1 MAFLCNLTLR
11 NNVINMSWA
20 WDKEK
25 IYVPNSNCTYDLLN
39 LWQMVGSIP
48 IGDSDFFLV
57 PCS

>member
-11 NNVINMSWA
+11 NNVINMSRA
-20 WDKEK
+20 RDKEK

-39 LWQMVGSIP
+39 LCQMVGSIP

-57 PCS
+57 QCS